1 MSVNT
6 SGGLMNIADFVD
18 LDRYPID
25 RDCQSRKDLLTS
37 AQALIEADGCAVL
50 KGFVRPE
57 KIVELVAECD
67 RVEKSIE
74 IDV

>member
-1 MSVNT
+1 
-6 SGGLMNIADFVD
+6 MNIADFVD

-50 KGFVRPE
+50 KGFVRP
-57 KIVELVAECD
+57 KKLSSWLLNATELRNSVT
-67 RVEKSIE
+67 E
-74 IDV
+74 ISLAQTHIF